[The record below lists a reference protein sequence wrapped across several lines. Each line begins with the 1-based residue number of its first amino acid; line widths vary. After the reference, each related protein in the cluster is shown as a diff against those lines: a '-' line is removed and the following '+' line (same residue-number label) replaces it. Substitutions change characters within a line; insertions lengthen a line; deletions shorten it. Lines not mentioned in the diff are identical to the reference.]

1 MLYFKNETTANEFMQ
16 TFVKPNIYFVCCQ
29 VANFQPHCRG
39 CEVQQRI
46 DFVNN
51 CGTDFYSSETRS
63 TSEVISLFAVTWC
76 TPLHSLHGRRIQNN
90 SVGSFWSQNM
100 KEQLVDFCM
109 CVDTYTVHTVLRFH
123 TPLHLYAHM
132 CPNASPFDLS
142 ECVLL
147 ISKCLML
154 FPPGLFPSQ
163 SVRFGSL
170 KSLKSSR
177 CRRRASAAHLTQ
189 TAFGTTPLQ

>member
-1 MLYFKNETTANEFMQ
+1 MICVL
-16 TFVKPNIYFVCCQ
+16 
-29 VANFQPHCRG
+29 
-39 CEVQQRI
+39 
-46 DFVNN
+46 
-51 CGTDFYSSETRS
+51 
-63 TSEVISLFAVTWC
+63 AVTWC
-76 TPLHSLHGRRIQNN
+76 TPLHSLDGRRIQNN
-90 SVGSFWSQNM
+90 SVGSFWFQNM
-100 KEQLVDFCM
+100 KEYA
-109 CVDTYTVHTVLRFH
+109 YTHTVLRFH

-147 ISKCLML
+147 MLKCLML

-170 KSLKSSR
+170 KSLKSSH

-189 TAFGTTPLQ
+189 TAFGTTPLNSGSQNTQKLTRIKE